1 MWAIE
6 LMKWQLKTFLKIFQ
20 KSVDNLKI
28 LLYYINIEKRKR
40 KLTMAKK
47 KKVITITFTPKRNT
61 KKSPEYLQAH
71 LNEMRRGASITKNG
85 KGFKRNPKHKKR
97 DF

>member
-1 MWAIE
+1 
-6 LMKWQLKTFLKIFQ
+6 
-20 KSVDNLKI
+20 
-28 LLYYINIEKRKR
+28 
-40 KLTMAKK
+40 MAKK